1 MKAEINRYHQKNI
14 TLRRVQNIPILNR
27 NIFIL
32 IKFQNLFYS
41 NEQTI
46 PEHEKRPKELRKI
59 FRINGIKS
67 LHILDNNIS
76 NMRRPGYSEF
86 QSSNTL
92 QNSSHIYSFPKSIR
106 MDNKLNKKLC
116 DNIYNIPEQKSTRFT
131 TLGYGKRGNAS
142 SELSKYP
149 SPQEYEYESLF
160 DYNIKHKKG
169 ITILGKPSDPMLKEN
184 FPGAGSYKVKNL
196 DKLGNIPIVLKF
208 RHGFYYDDEMKKK
221 KATVSMQKYS
231 PKFNYV
237 KINRYKGA
245 GIGFGKRGS
254 ASKEETP
261 GPANYDVPR
270 IFDRGVKKDLVIN

>member
-1 MKAEINRYHQKNI
+1 M
-14 TLRRVQNIPILNR
+14 
-27 NIFIL
+27 
-32 IKFQNLFYS
+32 
-41 NEQTI
+41 
-46 PEHEKRPKELRKI
+46 
-59 FRINGIKS
+59 NGLKS

-160 DYNIKHKKG
+160 DYNLKHKKG
-169 ITILGKPSDPMLKEN
+169 ITILGKPSNPMSKEN

-196 DKLGNIPIVLKF
+196 DKLGNIPIALKF

>member
-1 MKAEINRYHQKNI
+1 MYSMLCFKAEES
-14 TLRRVQNIPILNR
+14 PP
-27 NIFIL
+27 
-32 IKFQNLFYS
+32 S
-41 NEQTI
+41 
-46 PEHEKRPKELRKI
+46 
-59 FRINGIKS
+59 KS
-67 LHILDNNIS
+67 VLPCPFL
-76 NMRRPGYSEF
+76 
-86 QSSNTL
+86 
-92 QNSSHIYSFPKSIR
+92 
-106 MDNKLNKKLC
+106 
-116 DNIYNIPEQKSTRFT
+116 KST
-131 TLGYGKRGNAS
+131 
-142 SELSKYP
+142 
-149 SPQEYEYESLF
+149 SPQKMTFF
-160 DYNIKHKKG
+160 DSQWNE
-169 ITILGKPSDPMLKEN
+169 ILPGECPGVGMTEN

-196 DKLGNIPIVLKF
+196 DKLGNIPIALKF

>member
-14 TLRRVQNIPILNR
+14 ILRRVQNIPILNR

-46 PEHEKRPKELRKI
+46 PEYEKRSKEFRKI

-169 ITILGKPSDPMLKEN
+169 ITILGKPSDPMSKEN

>member
-46 PEHEKRPKELRKI
+46 PEYDKRSKEFRKI

-76 NMRRPGYSEF
+76 NMRRPGFSEF

-92 QNSSHIYSFPKSIR
+92 QNSSHIYSYTKSIR

-169 ITILGKPSDPMLKEN
+169 ITILGKPSNPMSKEN

>member
-46 PEHEKRPKELRKI
+46 SENEKRAKEFRKI
-59 FRINGIKS
+59 FRMNGLKS

-160 DYNIKHKKG
+160 DYNLKHKKG
-169 ITILGKPSDPMLKEN
+169 ITILGKPSDPMAKEN

>member
-46 PEHEKRPKELRKI
+46 PEYEKRSKEFRKI

-169 ITILGKPSDPMLKEN
+169 ITILGKPSDPMSKEN

>member
-196 DKLGNIPIVLKF
+196 DKLGNIPIALKF

-221 KATVSMQKYS
+221 KATVSMQAYTPKY
-231 PKFNYV
+231 NY
-237 KINRYKGA
+237 
-245 GIGFGKRGS
+245 
-254 ASKEETP
+254 
-261 GPANYDVPR
+261 
-270 IFDRGVKKDLVIN
+270 

>member
-46 PEHEKRPKELRKI
+46 PEYDKRSKEFRKI

>member
-46 PEHEKRPKELRKI
+46 LEYEKRSKEFRKI

-169 ITILGKPSDPMLKEN
+169 ITILGKPSDPMSKEN

>member
-1 MKAEINRYHQKNI
+1 MKAEINMYHQRNI
-14 TLRRVQNIPILNR
+14 ILRRVQNIPILSR

-46 PEHEKRPKELRKI
+46 PEYEKRSKEFRKI

-160 DYNIKHKKG
+160 DYNLKHKKG

-196 DKLGNIPIVLKF
+196 DKLGNIPIALKF

-245 GIGFGKRGS
+245 GIGFGERGS
-254 ASKEETP
+254 ASKEKTP

>member
-46 PEHEKRPKELRKI
+46 PEYEKRSKEFRKI

-169 ITILGKPSDPMLKEN
+169 ITILGKPAEKSIKDRVKGVSAYHFKDSDN
-184 FPGAGSYKVKNL
+184 FGE
-196 DKLGNIPIVLKF
+196 IPIKNKV
-208 RHGFYYDDEMKKK
+208 RNGFYYDDEKKKK

-231 PKFNYV
+231 PKFNYI

-245 GIGFGKRGS
+245 GIGYGQRYSLSTEKG
-254 ASKEETP
+254 P
-261 GPANYDVPR
+261 GPGEYKIPR
-270 IFDRGVKKDLVIN
+270 IFERGVKKDLVIN